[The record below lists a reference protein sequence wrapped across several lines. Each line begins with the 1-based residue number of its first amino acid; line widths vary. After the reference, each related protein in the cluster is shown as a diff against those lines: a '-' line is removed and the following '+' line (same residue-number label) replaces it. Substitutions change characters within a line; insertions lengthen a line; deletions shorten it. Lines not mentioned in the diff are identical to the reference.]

1 MFLLPV
7 EINID
12 LKKKVL
18 FEIGKVSYDMYGA
31 P

>member
-12 LKKKVL
+12 KKKML